1 MDKMNFNNQTDL
13 NSFMKE
19 ASDNGMYVVGDDST
33 KELIADYDK
42 VMIECDK
49 LCDIID
55 PETTPYKSKYEAR
68 DKLDS
73 IFQKLEATRTIASL
87 DMKKEK
93 MNECDWRIASIRV
106 RQGLIAWEVEEP
118 HNCQMELGKIHNVIC
133 IYFI

>member
-1 MDKMNFNNQTDL
+1 MDKMSFNNQSDL

-19 ASDNGMYVVGDDST
+19 ASDKGMYVVGDDST
-33 KELIADYDK
+33 KELIANYDK
-42 VMIECDK
+42 IMKECDR

-55 PETTPYKSKYEAR
+55 PDTTPYKSKYEAR
-68 DKLDS
+68 EQLDS

-106 RQGLIAWEVEEP
+106 RQGIIAWEVEEP
-118 HNCQMELGKIHNVIC
+118 HNCQMELGKKRKSIFM
-133 IYFI
+133 YFI